1 MRDDTPGLK
10 VTEKIGYGFG
20 DFASNLFWQMF
31 SIFIAKYYT
40 DVFLLSAA
48 QMGTMMFVTR
58 FGDAFID
65 PAVGAI
71 ADRTHTRWGHFRPYL
86 LWMAIPMAVAAV
98 AAFTV
103 PDLSGTPKVV
113 YAYVTR
119 SLMMIAYSA
128 INIPYSGLLG
138 VLTPSSTERTSV
150 CSYRFVMALL
160 PVFII
165 VNTALPMA
173 KYFGGSEDSPHG
185 WQMTMTIYAVIA
197 VLLYWVTFAM
207 TRERVR
213 PEPRAEGSFK
223 RDIQDLRRNRPWLAL
238 CGVGVAAL
246 TFSNIRN
253 TVAIYYFQNVVA
265 NGNHYFGYVLTSG
278 ALAFIVGVMA
288 TSPLSRVFGKRN
300 FYMASMTLAGLL
312 AAAFYFVPPSNIA
325 LVWTVQTLI
334 SLFAAPTAPLIWAMY
349 ADTADFSEWKNG
361 RRATGLVFS
370 AASFAQKFG
379 WALGGAGTGYLL
391 AFFGY
396 RPDATQSAHTV
407 HGLIMMASVIPACGA
422 ALAVLALF
430 FYEIDEPTVRRM
442 GGELDRMRHAREQA
456 GAQQDAT
463 PRVPSAPSGGG
474 CVPLLPVSGVP
485 LQLEPA
491 QRARLRQELQQLL
504 QQGVHGLCF
513 GPYVGGQTPGQRI
526 DEARIAQRLQQLRRH
541 ARWVR
546 LFSCTQGNAQ
556 VVRMAH
562 DLGLRTMAG
571 AWLSGDPRRDREE
584 LEALAALAAE
594 SRVDLAM
601 LGNEALLRGEMDEQQ
616 MLDSLHF
623 FRARAPGVTV
633 GVVDAYSSFPGRERL
648 LQAVD
653 VVGVN
658 CYPFWEGCAVEQSQQ
673 RLQEMVEQTR
683 ASLGGKPLVVT
694 ETGWPSAGSPRG
706 AAHPGS
712 DAALQYAVQTLRWA
726 SAQGIE
732 LFYFEAFD
740 ESWKA
745 AEEGDVGA
753 HWGIWDSR
761 ERFKHG

>member
-1 MRDDTPGLK
+1 MTTTSSRLSIS
-10 VTEKIGYGFG
+10 EKIGYGFG

-58 FGDAFID
+58 LGDAFID

-103 PDLSGTPKVV
+103 PDLSGTSKVV
-113 YAYVTR
+113 YAYVTL

-165 VNTALPMA
+165 VNTALPLA
-173 KYFGGSEDSPHG
+173 KYFGGSENSPRG
-185 WQMTMTIYAVIA
+185 WQMTMIIFASLAV
-197 VLLYWVTFAM
+197 VLYWVTFAM
-207 TRERVR
+207 TKERVR
-213 PEPRAEGSFK
+213 PEPRGEGSFR
-223 RDIQDLRRNRPWLAL
+223 RDLQDLKRNRPWLAL
-238 CGVGVAAL
+238 CVVGVAAL

-253 TVAIYYFQNVVA
+253 TVAIYYFQNVVPH
-265 NGNHYFGYVLTSG
+265 GGHYFGYVMTSG
-278 ALAFIVGVMA
+278 AL
-288 TSPLSRVFGKRN
+288 
-300 FYMASMTLAGLL
+300 
-312 AAAFYFVPPSNIA
+312 AFYFVPPSNIP
-325 LVWTVQTLI
+325 LVWIVQTLI

-391 AFFGY
+391 SFFGY
-396 RPDATQSAHTV
+396 KPDVAQSAYTM
-407 HGLIMMASVIPACGA
+407 HGMVLMASVIPACGA
-422 ALAVLALF
+422 ALAVVALF
-430 FYEIDEPTVRRM
+430 FYEIDEPTVRTM
-442 GGELDRMRHAREQA
+442 GTELEAMRHAREQA
-456 GAQQDAT
+456 REQSAKPRTSSATAVAGAPAG
-463 PRVPSAPSGGG
+463 A
-474 CVPLLPVSGVP
+474 P
-485 LQLEPA
+485 LQLDPA
-491 QRARLRQELQQLL
+491 QRERLRGELQGLL
-504 QQGVHGLCF
+504 EQGIHGMCF
-513 GPYVGGQTPGQRI
+513 GPYVGGQSPGQRI
-526 DEARIAQRLQQLRRH
+526 DAERIAQRLGQLRRN

-556 VVRMAH
+556 VVRAARSM
-562 DLGLRTMAG
+562 GLRTMAG
-571 AWLSGDPRRDREE
+571 AWLSGDARRDAEE
-584 LEALAALAAE
+584 LDALVELA
-594 SRVDLAM
+594 RDGQVDLAM
-601 LGNEALLRGEMDEQQ
+601 LGNEALLRGELDEQQ
-616 MLDSLHF
+616 LLEALQQ
-623 FRARAPGVTV
+623 FRSRAPGVTA
-633 GVVDAYSSFPGRERL
+633 GVVDAYSSFPGRQRL

-658 CYPFWEGCAVEQSQQ
+658 CYPFWEGCPVDQALD
-673 RLQEMVEQTR
+673 RLRSMIDQTR
-683 ASLGGKPLVVT
+683 AHLGDKPLVVT
-694 ETGWPSAGSPRG
+694 ETGWPTAGSAHG
-706 AAHPGS
+706 LAHPGS
-712 DAALQYAVQTLRWA
+712 DAALRYAVDALRWA
-726 SAQGIE
+726 AAEGLE

-740 ESWKA
+740 ESWKTSQ
-745 AEEGDVGA
+745 EGDVGA
-753 HWGIWDSR
+753 HWGLWDSR
-761 ERFKHG
+761 EQFKFA